1 MFEREILTMKPLS
14 ATVGVS
20 AFAVFA
26 LTLAGCTTAGGPASS
41 KQTTEQKYQD
51 SRQLSNLQTLD
62 VESADVLTACNSV
75 AQKIIANPLL
85 ANADR
90 PPHFLIEPEAFE
102 NKSSNDLSTSVL
114 VDLLRYK
121 LLNAAKGRLVLVGRE
136 YADLVVRERRLRAS
150 AMGGKSQ
157 PDVKE
162 TATRGRGS
170 AASGRVVKA
179 DDDTESTDA
188 DLGPVGPGTTPVAD
202 AILGIDYIIGG
213 RISDVTE
220 SDLTRT
226 ERYTQITFDV
236 VDAKTAEV
244 VFCDLYYFKKVGE
257 SAHSWY

>member
-1 MFEREILTMKPLS
+1 MKPLS

-20 AFAVFA
+20 AFAVLA
-26 LTLAGCTTAGGPASS
+26 LTLAGCNTTGRPAGS

-102 NKSSNDLSTSVL
+102 NESSNDLSTSVL
-114 VDLLRYK
+114 VDLLRYE
-121 LLNAAKGRLVLVGRE
+121 LLNAAKGRLVLVDRE
-136 YADLVVRERRLRAS
+136 YADLVVRERRLRGS
-150 AMGGKSQ
+150 ATGGESKPGGK
-157 PDVKE
+157 E
-162 TATRGRGS
+162 TSKRGRGAV
-170 AASGRVVKA
+170 AAGRVVKA
-179 DDDTESTDA
+179 DGGDVESTDA
-188 DLGPVGPGTTPVAD
+188 DVGPVGPGTTPVAD

-226 ERYTQITFDV
+226 ERYTQITFEV

-244 VFCDLYYFKKVGE
+244 VFCDLYCFKKVGE